1 MEKQSFKKMSV
12 IPNKKDSFIE
22 DILSLSEHQ
31 RRAIIVPKFKKSYRH
46 VYVQNVRSA
55 GKSVRSKLYKV
66 LQEFPFEY
74 DGDLLHERFHVD
86 DFMLA
91 RDQLIS
97 SMLVINQ
104 ITDDFVGLLKKDD
117 CDSLDKCKRI
127 KVDALGVFYTLAM
140 RCVPSLA
147 LLEQIREYMADLED
161 DDDETEIPAAATTS
175 KTIMQQRVLA
185 EEDCTVPH
193 RLDVHSAAD
202 FVDPVIRSCLEDLE
216 SKHGFL
222 LQGVDCKTW
231 PQVQGAPDYAAS
243 SMKALAI

>member
-1 MEKQSFKKMSV
+1 MEIIMEKQSFKKMSV
-12 IPNKKDSFIE
+12 VPNKKDYFLE
-22 DILSLSEHQ
+22 DILSLREHQ
-31 RRAIIVPKFKKSYRH
+31 RPAIVVPKFKKSYRLI
-46 VYVQNVRSA
+46 YVQNVRSA
-55 GKSVRSKLYKV
+55 VKSIRSKLSKV

-74 DGDLLHERFHVD
+74 DGDLLHVD
-86 DFMLA
+86 DLMLA

-97 SMLVINQ
+97 SLLVING
-104 ITDDFVGLLKKDD
+104 IATDFVRLLKKDD

-147 LLEQIREYMADLED
+147 YLDKIREYMADLED
-161 DDDETEIPAAATTS
+161 DDEIEIPAAATTLT
-175 KTIMQQRVLA
+175 KTTMQQRVLA

-193 RLDVHSAAD
+193 RLDVHNAAD

-216 SKHGFL
+216 RKHGFL
-222 LQGVDCKTW
+222 LQQVDCKTW
-231 PQVQGAPDYAAS
+231 PQVQGAPDSATS

>member
-1 MEKQSFKKMSV
+1 M
-12 IPNKKDSFIE
+12 
-22 DILSLSEHQ
+22 
-31 RRAIIVPKFKKSYRH
+31 
-46 VYVQNVRSA
+46 
-55 GKSVRSKLYKV
+55 KSVRSKLSNV
-66 LQEFPFEY
+66 LQEFPAEY
-74 DGDLLHERFHVD
+74 DGDLLHERFHVND
-86 DFMLA
+86 LMLA

-97 SMLVINQ
+97 SRLVIDG
-104 ITDDFVGLLKKDD
+104 IADDFVQLLKKDD

-147 LLEQIREYMADLED
+147 LLEEIREYMAGLED
-161 DDDETEIPAAATTS
+161 DDGEIDVPAAATPLT
-175 KTIMQQRVLA
+175 KTVMQQRVLA